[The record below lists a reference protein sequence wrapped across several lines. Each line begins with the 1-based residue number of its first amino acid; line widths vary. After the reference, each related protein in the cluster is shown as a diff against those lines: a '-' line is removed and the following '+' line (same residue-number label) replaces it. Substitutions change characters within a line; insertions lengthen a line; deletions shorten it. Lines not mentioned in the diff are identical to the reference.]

1 MIKLG
6 TRLSKKTLFT
16 DVKVNIFWSTPNI
29 GDPDFSKRIQSQ
41 YIYSLFDIE
50 KFKLPEQIKSVLK

>member
-16 DVKVNIFWSTPNI
+16 DMKVNIFWNTPNI
-29 GDPDFSKRIQSQ
+29 GDPDFSKRIQSR
-41 YIYSLFDIE
+41 YLLDLFDIE